1 MKLLDLENAY
11 IKEDME
17 NIFISGHSW
26 DKLKG
31 TRVLI
36 TGASGMIASYMTL
49 FLVYLNEYKDIHFQ
63 IGAEVRNRQKLENC
77 LGKYIAKEYFEVLEG
92 DIFEIADYGK
102 TFDYIIHAASL
113 ASPQYYG
120 TNPVETMVPNIIG
133 TNHLLSLMKDNMGKG
148 FLFFSS
154 GSVYGS
160 VENCESLEETMA
172 GPLQFL
178 SPGNVYGESKRCGE
192 ALCMAYFRE
201 FGVPV
206 NMVRIHHTYGPTMN
220 YKNDK
225 RVFSSFVNNI
235 IKKEDIVMRSDGSD
249 RRAFCYITDM
259 LAGIFLVLLDAPRG
273 EVYNIANEEEY
284 ISIKQLAE
292 KLVSLYPERNV
303 NVKIQ
308 LEMKDNYCAS
318 KEKRIIPVNCD
329 KIKTL
334 GWDAKVSI
342 EEGFQR
348 TIDYFLE
355 DENIFE
361 LER

>member
-120 TNPVETMVPNIIG
+120 TNPVETMLPNIIC
-133 TNHLLSLMKDNMGKG
+133 L
-148 FLFFSS
+148 
-154 GSVYGS
+154 
-160 VENCESLEETMA
+160 
-172 GPLQFL
+172 
-178 SPGNVYGESKRCGE
+178 
-192 ALCMAYFRE
+192 
-201 FGVPV
+201 
-206 NMVRIHHTYGPTMN
+206 
-220 YKNDK
+220 
-225 RVFSSFVNNI
+225 
-235 IKKEDIVMRSDGSD
+235 
-249 RRAFCYITDM
+249 RR
-259 LAGIFLVLLDAPRG
+259 
-273 EVYNIANEEEY
+273 
-284 ISIKQLAE
+284 
-292 KLVSLYPERNV
+292 
-303 NVKIQ
+303 
-308 LEMKDNYCAS
+308 
-318 KEKRIIPVNCD
+318 
-329 KIKTL
+329 
-334 GWDAKVSI
+334 
-342 EEGFQR
+342 
-348 TIDYFLE
+348 
-355 DENIFE
+355 
-361 LER
+361 